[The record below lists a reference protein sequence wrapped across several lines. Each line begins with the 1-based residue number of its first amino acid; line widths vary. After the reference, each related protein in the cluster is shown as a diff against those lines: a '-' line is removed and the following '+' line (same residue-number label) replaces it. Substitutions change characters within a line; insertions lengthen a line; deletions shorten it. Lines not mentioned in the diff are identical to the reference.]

1 MSKYEIMEE
10 LENKVV
16 DWGYDR
22 GILTTNAPD
31 TFIRSKQLL
40 KTEEEVAELADA
52 IASNDR
58 EGGALYLLTC
68 GRLLL
73 VIVTVTC
80 KCLITSANIQKVA
93 LRLRYS
99 CEVLQP
105 LESVK
110 RQ

>member
-1 MSKYEIMEE
+1 MEE

-52 IASNDR
+52 SASNDR
-58 EGGALYLLTC
+58 EEAIDAVGDILVTLIIQTRLWNTNLYECLDQAYEVISKRT
-68 GRLLL
+68 GRM
-73 VIVTVTC
+73 VDGIF
-80 KCLITSANIQKVA
+80 
-93 LRLRYS
+93 
-99 CEVLQP
+99 
-105 LESVK
+105 VK
-110 RQ
+110 DE

>member
-58 EGGALYLLTC
+58 EEAIDAVGDILVTLIIQTRLWNTNVYACLDQAYEVISKRT
-68 GRLLL
+68 GRM
-73 VIVTVTC
+73 VDGIF
-80 KCLITSANIQKVA
+80 
-93 LRLRYS
+93 
-99 CEVLQP
+99 
-105 LESVK
+105 VK
-110 RQ
+110 DE